1 MKLRLFTAA
10 IAASIAFAGAAGA
23 VTLNGLFNV
32 QVAQITNV
40 NSSELE
46 ATAANFSNAITTGVF
61 DVFTYNGALDF
72 GTFNSDDSTTV
83 ASWLAT
89 GTPGGVSGL
98 DSTIGDLQLSKP
110 NINANPGSA
119 TTTFFLFTLATL
131 NAADFSITHDDGIA
145 LFDDGLR
152 IGGFNGPNGK
162 RTTAVSGFD
171 GGQFDLLY
179 VATNGDPS
187 ILKVDMTPVPVPA
200 SLPLL
205 LAGLGGFALLRRR
218 ARA

>member
-1 MKLRLFTAA
+1 MKLRLVTAA

-23 VTLNGLFNV
+23 ATLNGLFSV
-32 QVAQITNV
+32 QVAQITGA
-40 NSSELE
+40 NSSQSE
-46 ATAANFSNAITTGVF
+46 ATAANFGAALAGGVS
-61 DVFTYNGALDF
+61 DVFTYNGDLSFA
-72 GTFNSDDSTTV
+72 TSNSNDSTTI

-98 DSTIGDLQLSKP
+98 DSTIGALQLSKP
-110 NINANPGSA
+110 NINSNPGSA
-119 TTTFFLFTLATL
+119 TTTFFLFTLAPL

-145 LFDDGLR
+145 LFDDDTR
-152 IGGFNGPNGK
+152 IGGFNGPNGQ
-162 RTTAVSGFD
+162 RTTAVNGFD

-205 LAGLGGFALLRRR
+205 LAGLGGFAFLRRR